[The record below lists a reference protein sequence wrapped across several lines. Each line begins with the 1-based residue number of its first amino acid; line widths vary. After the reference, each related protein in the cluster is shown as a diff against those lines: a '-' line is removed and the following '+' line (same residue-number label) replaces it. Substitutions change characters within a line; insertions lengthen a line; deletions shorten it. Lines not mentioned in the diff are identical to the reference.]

1 MRINGDVSQ
10 WRGGVFALGWRVAGA
25 LLVLGAAPGAFGQLE
40 SDAPLLPQSISENDI
55 VMEARIARQA
65 RDAQT
70 ILLQF
75 DGGFLLTMGRRELSA
90 ARAVVW
96 IDPALSEEGRK
107 YYTLTVFLTGYARVK
122 EPGGAITEDE
132 TLLVTNLRTYGRVTK
147 RHDAIIEEPVEQWPL
162 FAVARDEREK
172 ARERADARALPEV
185 TPGEGPATGRAPQGA
200 PRVIRYNLPI
210 LETAVTP
217 GGEQV
222 IVGSGRVYFS
232 HAGGPNAATLEI
244 LADHAVVFPVEGASL
259 RLVDAEAAGGAGRAR
274 DASPAPEDDSGEP
287 RPEPR
292 FVAPEPEG
300 QAEPSRSGLVPQLS
314 SGIRGVY
321 LEGDVVMAVG
331 SRFVRADR
339 LYYDFE
345 REQALILDA
354 VMRTE
359 LPDRNVPLYVRA
371 EQIKQLSPNE
381 FTADNAR
388 VTTSEFFTPSYHVG
402 AEQLVLRDVTPR
414 DRGGQALAPLAG
426 VYEMTNTTLNVGNV
440 PILYW
445 PYSSGRLEQTET
457 LIRRMRIGRSD
468 TFGAE
473 LQSTWNLFPMMGV
486 ATPPGVDGSFRL
498 DYFSKRG
505 PGVGVDL
512 DYRREDYFG
521 LLRSYL
527 ISDDG
532 EDNLGPFR
540 DKEPDTN
547 PRGRFLTRHR
557 QYLPDDWELT
567 FELSYISDP
576 TFLEEYEKSEW
587 FESKEQETLVFLKR
601 ARDVEAITFLANW
614 RLIDSTTQTE
624 HLPEIVYRRIGDT
637 FADPLVLYHES
648 RIGGV
653 RYRPDDRRFFDS
665 NRYDN
670 TSETGLTFRAD
681 VRQEAELPVKL
692 EGLNLVP
699 FTTGR
704 LSYWSNDARGGES
717 EFRNLGVAGVRGG
730 TSFSRV
736 FEDARSDL
744 FDISKIRHI
753 IAPRFTAFAVGS
765 NVDAR
770 DLTPFD
776 QGVETL
782 DPFYGG
788 SFGVR
793 QTWQTKRGAADQ
805 RRTVDLLSVDLEVG
819 AFGNTTR
826 DISVGWLNP
835 LRPEESRARNYFSG
849 EMIYRMSDTTS
860 LLYDFNFDLNDRA
873 FDRHDVSL
881 AVERL
886 PRTAYIFGVR
896 HAGDI
901 DLTLVGGGANYRVN
915 ERHIFAVRTWFD
927 VQRGE
932 LGEFTVS
939 YIRKLPRWY
948 FAINVDIDEV
958 FDDTKLTI
966 SVWPEGIPEWALGSR
981 RFTGL
986 ATSTG
991 IRP

>member
-1 MRINGDVSQ
+1 MRTSRNPLGVRGRAARWRIAALVAVSA
-10 WRGGVFALGWRVAGA
+10 FL
-25 LLVLGAAPGAFGQLE
+25 PTAFGQIE
-40 SDAPLLPQSISENDI
+40 SDEPLLPQSISENDI
-55 VMEARIARQA
+55 VMEARIARQGH
-65 RDAQT
+65 QGES

-75 DGGFLLTMGRRELSA
+75 DDGFVLTMGRRELSA
-90 ARAVVW
+90 ARALVW
-96 IDPALSEEGRK
+96 IDPDLSEEGRK
-107 YYTLTVFLTGYARVK
+107 FYDLTVFLTGYARVK

-147 RHDAIIEEPVEQWPL
+147 RHDAVIDEPVDQWPL
-162 FAVARDEREK
+162 YEAAIAERER
-172 ARERADARALPEV
+172 ARERAEVFASPQVAEATTPAREAKER
-185 TPGEGPATGRAPQGA
+185 TGPARI
-200 PRVIRYNLPI
+200 IRYNLPI

-244 LADHAVVFPVEGASL
+244 LADNAVVFPAEGASL
-259 RLVDAEAAGGAGRAR
+259 RLVAPGAKPDRDSTAEGAA
-274 DASPAPEDDSGEP
+274 DPTTGEP
-287 RPEPR
+287 SPRPR
-292 FVAPEPEG
+292 FAPANEDNR
-300 QAEPSRSGLVPQLS
+300 PSVSVQSGLTPQMS

-331 SRFVRADR
+331 SRFVRAER

-354 VMRTE
+354 VLHTE
-359 LPDRNVPLYVRA
+359 IPERNVPLYVRA
-371 EQIKQLSPNE
+371 EQIRQLSPNE

-402 AEQLVLRDVTPR
+402 AERIVLRDVTPR
-414 DRGGQALAPLAG
+414 DNAGRALAPLAG
-426 VYEMTNTTLNVGNV
+426 VYEMTNSTLNVENT

-445 PYSSGRLEQTET
+445 PYSTGRLEQTET
-457 LIRRMRIGRSD
+457 LIRRTRIGRSD

-473 LQSTWNLFPMMGV
+473 FETTWYLFPLLGV
-486 ATPPGVDGSFRL
+486 PTPPGVDGSFRL
-498 DYFSKRG
+498 DYFTKRG
-505 PGVGVDL
+505 PGTGVDL
-512 DYRREDYFG
+512 DYRRDDYFG
-521 LLRSYL
+521 LLRSYI

-532 EDNLGPFR
+532 KDNLGPFR
-540 DKEPDTN
+540 DSEPDTTT
-547 PRGRFLTRHR
+547 RGRFLTRHR

-567 FELSYISDP
+567 LELSYASDP
-576 TFLEEYEKSEW
+576 TFLEEYRKSEW
-587 FESKEQETLVFLKR
+587 FEGKEQETLLYLKR

-614 RLIDSTTQTE
+614 RLLDFVNQTE

-653 RYRPDDRRFFDS
+653 RYRPDDRRLFDS

-670 TSETGLTFRAD
+670 TSETDLTFRAD
-681 VRQEAELPVKL
+681 VRQEAELPIKL
-692 EGLNLVP
+692 DGLNVVP
-699 FTTGR
+699 FATGR
-704 LSYWSNDARGGES
+704 LSFWDSNAFDESS
-717 EFRNLGVAGVRGG
+717 EFRNLGVVGVRGG

-736 FEDARSDL
+736 FEDARSQL
-744 FDISKIRHI
+744 FDVSKLRHI
-753 IAPRFTAFAVGS
+753 VTPHFTAFAIGS
-765 NVDAR
+765 NVAAR

-788 SFGVR
+788 AVGVR
-793 QTWQTKRGAADQ
+793 QTWQTKRGAGDL
-805 RRTVDLLSVDLEVG
+805 RRTVDLFSLDLEVG
-819 AFGNTTR
+819 AFGDTPGDTP
-826 DISVGWLNP
+826 VGWLNP
-835 LRPEESRARNYFSG
+835 IRPEDSRARNYFSG
-849 EMIYRMSDTTS
+849 EMVYRMSDTTS
-860 LLYDFNFDLNDRA
+860 LLYDFNYDLNDGA
-873 FDRHDVSL
+873 FDRHNLSV

-896 HAGDI
+896 HAADI

-927 VQRGE
+927 VERGE
-932 LGEFTVS
+932 LGELTIAYV
-939 YIRKLPRWY
+939 RKLPRWY
-948 FAINVDIDEV
+948 LAINVDIDEV
-958 FDDTKLTI
+958 FDDTKVTVSI
-966 SVWPEGIPEWALGSR
+966 WPEGIPEWTLGSR